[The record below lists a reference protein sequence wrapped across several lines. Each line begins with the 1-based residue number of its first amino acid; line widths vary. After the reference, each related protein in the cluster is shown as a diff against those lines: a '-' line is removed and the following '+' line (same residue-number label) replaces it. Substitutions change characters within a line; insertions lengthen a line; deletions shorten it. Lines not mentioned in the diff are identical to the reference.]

1 LGLGLVV
8 LGIYIFKNI
17 WVFGYP
23 FFPVQMFDLGVSWL
37 PNAEILK
44 QSSEVAILKTYDLK
58 FTISQIQQFTTLD
71 YIYHWFTL
79 HSYKKYIHIAFV
91 LLMVIYTIF
100 TFQKKQ
106 KTLYL
111 LWIAIMLK
119 TIFVL
124 YFSAQF
130 RFFIDV
136 FFVAFVVMV
145 GSKVKEKIS
154 LLSFSLG
161 ALIVLFL
168 MSFPKILQSQVRTFK
183 LGHYMQ
189 GFTVTKLYRPA
200 VFELNSYQTFKIG
213 NLDFNVPNYDLSFD
227 TPQPSLSPNSLK
239 KYYEVGIF
247 PQKISKNIKDGF
259 VWKKLSPEEKEE
271 LKKIISKF

>member
-1 LGLGLVV
+1 
-8 LGIYIFKNI
+8 
-17 WVFGYP
+17 
-23 FFPVQMFDLGVSWL
+23 
-37 PNAEILK
+37 
-44 QSSEVAILKTYDLK
+44 
-58 FTISQIQQFTTLD
+58 
-71 YIYHWFTL
+71 
-79 HSYKKYIHIAFV
+79 
-91 LLMVIYTIF
+91 MVIYTIF
-100 TFQKKQ
+100 TFVKKQ
-106 KTLYL
+106 KTFYL
-111 LWIAIMLK
+111 LLIAIMLK

-161 ALIVLFL
+161 AVIVLFL

-189 GFTVTKLYRPA
+189 GFTVTQLYRPA
-200 VFELNSYQTFKIG
+200 VFKLNSYQTFKIG
-213 NLDFNVPNYDLSFD
+213 NLDFSVPNYDLSFD
-227 TPQPSLSPNSLK
+227 TPQPSISPYSVK
-239 KYYEVGIF
+239 KYYEAEIF
-247 PQKISKNIKDGF
+247 PQKISENVQDGF
-259 VWKKLSPEEKEE
+259 VWKKLSPEEKEK

>member
-1 LGLGLVV
+1 
-8 LGIYIFKNI
+8 
-17 WVFGYP
+17 
-23 FFPVQMFDLGVSWL
+23 
-37 PNAEILK
+37 
-44 QSSEVAILKTYDLK
+44 
-58 FTISQIQQFTTLD
+58 
-71 YIYHWFTL
+71 
-79 HSYKKYIHIAFV
+79 
-91 LLMVIYTIF
+91 MVIYTIF

-111 LWIAIMLK
+111 LWIAMLLK

-136 FFVAFVVMV
+136 FFVVFVVMV

-161 ALIVLFL
+161 AVIVLFL
-168 MSFPKILQSQVRTFK
+168 MSFPKILQFQVRTFK

-200 VFELNSYQTFKIG
+200 VFKLNSYQTFKIG
-213 NLDFNVPNYDLSFD
+213 NLDFNVPNYGLSFD
-227 TPQPSLSPNSLK
+227 TPQPSISPYS
-239 KYYEVGIF
+239 V
-247 PQKISKNIKDGF
+247 
-259 VWKKLSPEEKEE
+259 
-271 LKKIISKF
+271 